1 MEVERVTEKAML
13 RFHQGSIE
21 GVPAVAERSAY
32 HDVAGDILTE
42 FHPWMPLVY
51 FPSDK
56 GLLSATGR
64 YAESAEYAIRFGA
77 IVTGE
82 LFVENKDR
90 GRILC
95 KHGPLAVDMETA
107 AAAHVCYVNGVP
119 FLSVRTVTDTGGD
132 SGPEAFER
140 NCERTSEIT
149 AEVAKGLLRAWTRA

>member
-1 MEVERVTEKAML
+1 
-13 RFHQGSIE
+13 
-21 GVPAVAERSAY
+21 
-32 HDVAGDILTE
+32 
-42 FHPWMPLVY
+42 MPSVY

-90 GRILC
+90 GRILR

-119 FLSVRTVTDTGGD
+119 FLSVRSITDTGED
-132 SGPEAFER
+132 SGVEVFEE
-140 NCERTSEIT
+140 NCARASEIA
-149 AEVAKGLLRAWTRA
+149 AEAAMGLLQMWT